1 MCARSFQPRL
11 ILYNP
16 VDGSPPGSSVRE
28 FSRQEYWGGLPCP
41 PLGDLPDA
49 EMEPTSALQVG
60 ALPTE
65 LPGKPILV
73 VWVLSLSVVY
83 LYHTMGFPGGSE
95 VKASVW
101 NAGDPGSIPGS
112 GRSPGEGNGTPLQY
126 SCLENTTEGGAW

>member
-1 MCARSFQPRL
+1 MVKHLPTM
-11 ILYNP
+11 
-16 VDGSPPGSSVRE
+16 RE
-28 FSRQEYWGGLPCP
+28 TWVQS
-41 PLGDLPDA
+41 LGREDLL
-49 EMEPTSALQVG
+49 EKGMEPTSALQVG

-112 GRSPGEGNGTPLQY
+112 GRSPGEGNDNSLQY
-126 SCLENTTEGGAW
+126 SCHHRVVGKDDSRDNHLQAGIGYACKHIWDAHLDD